1 MKEPMKGN
9 STPTADRAKVRVL
22 VADDHPVVRQGIMA
36 NVKPQPDMTVIAEA
50 GDGVEALALIKEHL
64 PDVVLL
70 DLRMPHM
77 DGLDVLAEVKK
88 LRLPCKIII
97 MTTFDSEE
105 DVQRAMK
112 AGARGYLLKDSTQE
126 EILDAIGRVSL
137 GETYLPARIV
147 QKVAEG
153 MRKPELSPRE
163 VEVLQWVAAGKSNK
177 EIGAQLFIAE
187 GTVKTHVKNLLDKLA
202 VVGRTAAIREAV
214 HRGIVR
220 LN

>member
-1 MKEPMKGN
+1 MKPK
-9 STPTADRAKVRVL
+9 SIPTANQAKTRVL
-22 VADDHPVVRQGIMA
+22 VADDHPVVRHGVIA
-36 NVKPQPDMTVIAEA
+36 NLKPQGDMTVVAEA

-70 DLRMPHM
+70 DLRMPRM
-77 DGLDVLAEVKK
+77 DGLDVLMEINTAK
-88 LRLPCKIII
+88 LPSKVII
-97 MTTFDSEE
+97 MTTFESEE
-105 DVQRAMK
+105 DVHRAMK
-112 AGARGYLLKDSTQE
+112 AGARGYLLKDASQE
-126 EILDAIGRVSL
+126 EILEAIRSVSL
-137 GETYLPARIV
+137 GKTYLPARIV

-163 VEVLQWVAAGKSNK
+163 SEVLQWVAAGKSNK

-187 GTVKTHVKNLLDKLA
+187 GTVKTHVKNLLEKLS

-214 HRGIVR
+214 HRGLVR

>member
-1 MKEPMKGN
+1 MKAN
-9 STPTADRAKVRVL
+9 SIPRADEAKVRVL
-22 VADDHPVVRQGIMA
+22 VADDHPIVSQGVMA
-36 NVKPQPDMTVIAEA
+36 NVQPQRDMTVVAEA
-50 GDGVEALALIKEHL
+50 GDGIEAMVMIKEHS

-70 DLRMPHM
+70 DLRMPRM
-77 DGLDVLAEVKK
+77 DGLDVLNEVNKS
-88 LRLPCKIII
+88 RLPCKVII

-126 EILDAIGRVSL
+126 EILDAIRRVSL

-153 MRKPELSPRE
+153 IRKPELSPRE

-187 GTVKTHVKNLLDKLA
+187 GTVKTHVKSLLEKLS
-202 VVGRTAAIREAV
+202 VVGRTGAIREAV
-214 HRGIVR
+214 HRGLVR
-220 LN
+220 L

>member
-1 MKEPMKGN
+1 MKGN
-9 STPTADRAKVRVL
+9 SISNVDDVKVRVL
-22 VADDHPVVRQGIMA
+22 VVDDHPVVRHGIIA
-36 NVKPQPDMTVIAEA
+36 NVKPQPDMLVVAEA
-50 GDGVEALALIKEHL
+50 GDGVEALALIKETL

-70 DLRMPHM
+70 DLRMPRL
-77 DGLDVLAEVKK
+77 DGLDVLAEVKSSS
-88 LRLPCKIII
+88 LSCKVII

-105 DVQRAMK
+105 DVHRAMK

-126 EILDAIGRVSL
+126 EILDAIRRVSL

-187 GTVKTHVKNLLDKLA
+187 GTVKTHVKNVLEKLA

-214 HRGIVR
+214 HRGLVR

>member
-1 MKEPMKGN
+1 MINE
-9 STPTADRAKVRVL
+9 T
-22 VADDHPVVRQGIMA
+22 
-36 NVKPQPDMTVIAEA
+36 
-50 GDGVEALALIKEHL
+50 L

-70 DLRMPHM
+70 DLRMPGM
-77 DGLDVLAEVKK
+77 DGLDVLSEMLTSK
-88 LRLPCKIII
+88 LPCKVII
-97 MTTFDSEE
+97 MTTFDKED

-126 EILDAIGRVSL
+126 EILDAIRRVSL

-153 MRKPELSPRE
+153 MRKPGLSPRE
-163 VEVLQWVAAGKSNK
+163 VEVLRWVAAGKSNK

-187 GTVKTHVKNLLDKLA
+187 GTVKTHVKNVLEKLA
-202 VVGRTAAIREAV
+202 VVGRTAAIREGV
-214 HRGIVR
+214 HRGLVR

>member
-1 MKEPMKGN
+1 MKGN
-9 STPTADRAKVRVL
+9 SIPMANQAKVRVL
-22 VADDHPVVRQGIMA
+22 VVDDHPVVRHGVMA
-36 NVKPQPDMTVIAEA
+36 NVQPESDMTVVAEA

-70 DLRMPHM
+70 DLRMPRM
-77 DGLDVLAEVKK
+77 DGLDVLAEVNRSK
-88 LRLPCKIII
+88 LHSRVII
-97 MTTFDSEE
+97 MTTFESEE
-105 DVQRAMK
+105 DVHRAMK

-126 EILDAIGRVSL
+126 EILDAIRRVSL

-163 VEVLQWVAAGKSNK
+163 IEVLQCVAAGKSNK

-187 GTVKTHVKNLLDKLA
+187 GTVKTHVKNLLEKLA
-202 VVGRTAAIREAV
+202 VVGRTGAIREAV
-214 HRGIVR
+214 HRGLVR

>member
-1 MKEPMKGN
+1 MKANSIPM
-9 STPTADRAKVRVL
+9 ADEAKVRVL

-36 NVKPQPDMTVIAEA
+36 NIQPQRDMTVVAEA
-50 GDGVEALALIKEHL
+50 GDGVEALALIKEQL

-70 DLRMPHM
+70 DLRMPQM
-77 DGLDVLAEVKK
+77 DGLDVLTEVNKSN
-88 LRLPCKIII
+88 LSCKVII

-126 EILDAIGRVSL
+126 EILDAIRRVSL

-187 GTVKTHVKNLLDKLA
+187 GTVKTHVKNLLEKLA
-202 VVGRTAAIREAV
+202 VVGRTAAIREGV
-214 HRGIVR
+214 HRGLVR

>member
-1 MKEPMKGN
+1 MKSN
-9 STPTADRAKVRVL
+9 SIPTVDQVKVRVL

-36 NVKPQPDMTVIAEA
+36 NVKPQGDMTVVAEA
-50 GDGVEALALIKEHL
+50 GDGVEALELIKEQL
-64 PDVVLL
+64 PDVVML
-70 DLRMPHM
+70 DLRMPRI
-77 DGLDVLAEVKK
+77 DGLDVLKEVNKS
-88 LRLPCKIII
+88 RLPSKVII

-126 EILDAIGRVSL
+126 EILDAIRRVSL

-187 GTVKTHVKNLLDKLA
+187 GTVKTHMKNVLEKLA

-214 HRGIVR
+214 HRGLVR
-220 LN
+220 LS

>member
-1 MKEPMKGN
+1 
-9 STPTADRAKVRVL
+9 
-22 VADDHPVVRQGIMA
+22 
-36 NVKPQPDMTVIAEA
+36 
-50 GDGVEALALIKEHL
+50 
-64 PDVVLL
+64 
-70 DLRMPHM
+70 
-77 DGLDVLAEVKK
+77 
-88 LRLPCKIII
+88 
-97 MTTFDSEE
+97 MTTFDTEE
-105 DVQRAMK
+105 DIQRAMK

-126 EILDAIGRVSL
+126 ELLDAIRQVQL

-187 GTVKTHVKNLLDKLA
+187 GTVKTHMKNVLEKLA

-214 HRGIVR
+214 HRGLVR

>member
-1 MKEPMKGN
+1 MKSN
-9 STPTADRAKVRVL
+9 SIPTVDQVKVRVL

-36 NVKPQPDMTVIAEA
+36 NVKPQGDMTVVAEA
-50 GDGVEALALIKEHL
+50 GDGVEALELIKEQL
-64 PDVVLL
+64 PDVVML
-70 DLRMPHM
+70 DLRMPRM
-77 DGLDVLAEVKK
+77 DGLDVLKEVNKS
-88 LRLPCKIII
+88 RLPCKVII

-126 EILDAIGRVSL
+126 EILDAIRRVSL

-187 GTVKTHVKNLLDKLA
+187 GTVKTHMKNVLEKLA
-202 VVGRTAAIREAV
+202 VVGRTAAIREAI
-214 HRGIVR
+214 HRGLVR
-220 LN
+220 L